1 MRTEF
6 KEWMIAEHY
15 RVAQEYRK
23 MLHKEYQK
31 TKAFFGNICG
41 FTKPVLLSSLRTI
54 ELPPYRKYE
63 GKLCRDKQA
72 EIFHTIPKVNK
83 ADLLA
88 EFIKENF

>member
-15 RVAQEYRK
+15 RVAQLYK
-23 MLHKEYQK
+23 QMLYKEYQK
-31 TKAFFGNICG
+31 TKLFFGEISLG
-41 FTKPVLLSSLRTI
+41 VKPVLLSSLRTI

-63 GKLCRDKQA
+63 GKLDRDIQA
-72 EIFHTIPKVNK
+72 EIFHSIPKVNK

>member
-6 KEWMIAEHY
+6 KEWMIAEHH
-15 RVAQEYRK
+15 RVAQEYRQR
-23 MLHKEYQK
+23 LYKEYQK
-31 TKAFFGNICG
+31 TKSFFGTICE

-63 GKLCRDKQA
+63 GKLDRDKQA

-83 ADLLA
+83 ADILS

>member
-1 MRTEF
+1 MRQEF

-15 RVAQEYRK
+15 RVAQLYRQ

-31 TKAFFGNICG
+31 TKLFFGEISLG
-41 FTKPVLLSSLRTI
+41 VKPVLLSSLRTI

-63 GKLCRDKQA
+63 GKLDRDIQA
-72 EIFHTIPKVNK
+72 EIFHSIPKVNK

-88 EFIKENF
+88 EFIMENF

>member
-1 MRTEF
+1 
-6 KEWMIAEHY
+6 
-15 RVAQEYRK
+15 

-31 TKAFFGNICG
+31 TKLFFGEISLG
-41 FTKPVLLSSLRTI
+41 VKPVLLSSLRTI

-63 GKLCRDKQA
+63 GKLDRDIQA
-72 EIFHTIPKVNK
+72 EIFHSIPKVNK

>member
-15 RVAQEYRK
+15 RVAQEYRQ
-23 MLHKEYQK
+23 MLYKEYQK

-83 ADLLA
+83 ADILS

>member
-1 MRTEF
+1 MKTEF
-6 KEWMIAEHY
+6 KEWMIAEHH
-15 RVAQEYRK
+15 RVAQEYLQR
-23 MLHKEYQK
+23 LHIEFE
-31 TKAFFGNICG
+31 KAIKFFGKIDL
-41 FTKPVLLSSLRTI
+41 FIKPVLLSSLRTI

-63 GKLCRDKQA
+63 GKLDRDKQA